1 MSHRHNHLHNC
12 SCRMLISTSTTVTKP
27 CKNRPPIAVI
37 STITPLLLWNRRRV
51 LSLRQVQTTLTLPEN
66 VHRKTSY
73 RPTYSKSL
81 VNHTI
86 LLDFSP
92 VGLNLVFDMQQQ
104 WMGKIPTDKYS
115 GIKNQIFLCRCSFRV
130 RHTRLW
136 SRTSCQQTRP
146 SLTELLHPPKHVSQA
161 WKKRKANG
169 SKNTIT
175 HMYLEFYI
183 SREAPRRV
191 HNE

>member
-12 SCRMLISTSTTVTKP
+12 SCRMLTSTSTTVEKKIGRQQP
-27 CKNRPPIAVI
+27 SFRPSRLSFP
-37 STITPLLLWNRRRV
+37 RRV
-51 LSLRQVQTTLTLPEN
+51 LSLGQVQTTLSLPDN
-66 VHRKTSY
+66 VHRRTSH

-104 WMGKIPTDKYS
+104 WMGKIPSDKYS

-136 SRTSCQQTRP
+136 SRTSYQQTRP
-146 SLTELLHPPKHVSQA
+146 SLTELRHPPKHVSQA
-161 WKKRKANG
+161 
-169 SKNTIT
+169 
-175 HMYLEFYI
+175 
-183 SREAPRRV
+183 
-191 HNE
+191 

>member
-12 SCRMLISTSTTVTKP
+12 SCRMLTSTSTTVEKKLAANSRHFDHHAFPFREEFFHLVKFKSPQLCLITY
-27 CKNRPPIAVI
+27 IAE
-37 STITPLLLWNRRRV
+37 RV
-51 LSLRQVQTTLTLPEN
+51 T
-66 VHRKTSY
+66 
-73 RPTYSKSL
+73 TYSKSL
-81 VNHTI
+81 VNHTS

-136 SRTSCQQTRP
+136 SRTSYQQTRP
-146 SLTELLHPPKHVSQA
+146 SLTELRHPPKHVSQA
-161 WKKRKANG
+161 
-169 SKNTIT
+169 
-175 HMYLEFYI
+175 
-183 SREAPRRV
+183 
-191 HNE
+191 